1 MAVGL
6 DPWTCYTQQ
15 RDARSPVETAC
26 LYVNLF
32 PNSNCAS
39 ARRRL
44 DRAACFRHFGAAAAA
59 PALPTGDG
67 HSGVRRC
74 SSAGSTVSLD
84 GSWSTLQDVTGAC
97 LMPFS
102 PVVCLLNPKIAR
114 PALLLALVKLIC
126 RRYSFFSVHLIL
138 H

>member
-84 GSWSTLQDVTGAC
+84 GSWSTLQDVTGAGG
-97 LMPFS
+97 LSSESEDRQARAS
-102 PVVCLLNPKIAR
+102 PRTGKAHL
-114 PALLLALVKLIC
+114 PAI
-126 RRYSFFSVHLIL
+126 FFFFQCT
-138 H
+138 